1 MVGQE
6 MARKKTY
13 GEKIADH
20 IAAVVEARNIEH
32 VLHFTLLDNLPGILS
47 NGLLSRSILREADYA
62 VFASDADRL
71 DGEDGAISVS
81 ISCFYPKMFDA
92 KRFRSGNAPWVILAF
107 DPSLLWNYH
116 CLFYRNGASTNATK
130 YEHGKRYG
138 GFALERLFDDCSNLM
153 DPRGTGFREAH
164 GLPSGWPT
172 FPDAEVQVMNPVHP
186 DYLLGAWV
194 ETPEHGNQV
203 RKAFVSSGR
212 DHCDVVVQPFEPRIC
227 RKPYWWG

>member
-1 MVGQE
+1 

-32 VLHFTLLDNLPGILS
+32 VLHFTLLENLPGILS
-47 NGLLSRSILREADYA
+47 NGLLSRSILRDADYD

-92 KRFRSGNAPWVILAF
+92 KRYRSGNAPWVILTF

-138 GFALERLFDDCSNLM
+138 GFAL
-153 DPRGTGFREAH
+153 AH
-164 GLPSGWPT
+164 IL
-172 FPDAEVQVMNPVHP
+172 QVS
-186 DYLLGAWV
+186 
-194 ETPEHGNQV
+194 
-203 RKAFVSSGR
+203 R
-212 DHCDVVVQPFEPRIC
+212 
-227 RKPYWWG
+227 